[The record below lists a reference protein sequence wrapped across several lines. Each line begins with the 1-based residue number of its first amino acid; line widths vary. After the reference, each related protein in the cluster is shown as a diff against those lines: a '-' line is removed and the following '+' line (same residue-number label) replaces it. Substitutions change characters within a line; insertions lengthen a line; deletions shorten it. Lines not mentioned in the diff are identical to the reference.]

1 MFIIQW
7 LLSVIPWILLVIITA
22 TIVITLLCKYPAWD
36 SKNKDSNGHPNKP
49 RHKKWFYAWLI
60 GLSALGGFWALF
72 LPLALNQKFDGPNA
86 DGNQLRLHLLYITG
100 GVLALITLGETHRK
114 NTVDREKAKEQ
125 QRQFNETIAK
135 ERERIEVDKAKNEQD
150 HIRQVHAERRSRYTA
165 AIEQL
170 SSDKASIRLGG
181 VYTLVGLVDEWLAD
195 EKTIP
200 SLEQR
205 RKEGQAI
212 INNLC
217 AYIRSPFDL
226 ASKAKELS
234 QDETP
239 ENYKGG
245 DQQFIKDQVRFREEK
260 EIRLTILSNFKERLG
275 TIIEHKEAPPE
286 NHKGAWSDFNYSFST
301 AVFFYP
307 IDFSDSYFS
316 HPVNFD
322 GSIFIEKA
330 IFEHTKFN
338 EDNNN
343 TNLKVSNYNETV
355 FSWDMTDM
363 SRHFGSFNGTI
374 FIEEA
379 CFDGAAFENIVCF
392 IDSTFKKKVTFLHTE
407 FTAAIFSKA
416 TFRGPVNFQAIFVDS
431 AYSPLTEPIM
441 FKESKFSIR
450 NDPNDYIFND
460 VNQKINTVEIE
471 EESGT
476 VFTIPKYASLF
487 SPETPTKKEKADI
500 SLVSSLVKRGRGF
513 IAHILEARNTL

>member
-1 MFIIQW
+1 MQKPEKVIKKFEW
-7 LLSVIPWILLVIITA
+7 LRTFYIWLGALAILGGTWAFFLPIA
-22 TIVITLLCKYPAWD
+22 LN
-36 SKNKDSNGHPNKP
+36 SGFNKDD
-49 RHKKWFYAWLI
+49 
-60 GLSALGGFWALF
+60 
-72 LPLALNQKFDGPNA
+72 DGPVLR
-86 DGNQLRLHLLYITG
+86 QLLIYTVGGLL
-100 GVLALITLGETHRK
+100 GVITLGETHRK
-114 NTVDREKAKEQ
+114 NTLEK
-125 QRQFNETIAK
+125 T
-135 ERERIEVDKAKNEQD
+135 KNEQD
-150 HIRQVHAERRSRYTA
+150 HIRQVHAEIRQVHAERRSRYTT

-286 NHKGAWSDFNYSFST
+286 HHKGAWSDFNYSFST

-487 SPETPTKKEKADI
+487 NPETPTKKEKVDI